1 MARRIRL
8 SAQPWVAL
16 AATLAA
22 AALVLRSMPSADR
35 LAWDWQ
41 PGLAAAEPWRLWTA
55 AAVHWSDQHL
65 VAGLAGCTVVAAFG
79 VAARCDRRA
88 ALAWALGW
96 PLTHA
101 SLLLEPALLHY
112 GGLSGVL
119 HAGVA
124 VAACVLLRQSPRR
137 RRIGAFVLAG
147 LAAKV
152 LLEQPWLG
160 PVQRWSG
167 WDIAV
172 APLAHATGALTGLV
186 AATLAGVG
194 RARMPR

>member
-1 MARRIRL
+1 MARGIRL
-8 SAQPWVAL
+8 SALGWLAL
-16 AATLAA
+16 AGLLAA
-22 AALVLRSMPSADR
+22 AALALRLSPAADR
-35 LAWDWQ
+35 FAWDWQ
-41 PGLAAAEPWRLWTA
+41 PSLALAEPWRLWSA

-65 VAGLAGCTVVAAFG
+65 VADLAGCAVVAAFG
-79 VAARCDRRA
+79 LAAHCDRRA
-88 ALAWALGW
+88 TLAWALAW
-96 PLTHA
+96 PLTHG
-101 SLLLEPALLHY
+101 LLRAEPALQHY

-124 VAACVLLRQSPRR
+124 VAACALLCQPLRR

-160 PVQRWSG
+160 PLQRWPG

-172 APLAHATGALTGLV
+172 APLAHATGALAGLV
-186 AATLAGVG
+186 GAALVGVG
-194 RARMPR
+194 RARMAR